1 MKVSL
6 SWLKQYTPIK
16 RSPDDLAEALTL
28 VGLAVDAVVDRY
40 RFLDTVLVG
49 RVLAVAAHP
58 AADRLTLCQVDT
70 GRDIIPVVCGA
81 PNVAPGLLA
90 PVALPGTSMPNG
102 MLLEAGLIRG
112 QRSEGMLCSAAE
124 LALGVDATAIMVLK
138 RNLPVGT
145 ALNTALGLSDPVLE
159 IDLTPNRADCL
170 SMIGVAREAAALQ
183 GTRLTVPRVAL
194 VNEGNRIDRLTSVTI
209 EAPDH
214 CPRYVARVLEG
225 VAVKPSPFWLQDR
238 LLSVGLRPINNIV
251 DVTNFVMLES
261 GQPLH
266 AFDLDRLTENR
277 IVVRTASQGEAFV
290 TLDQKE
296 HALDPEMLMI
306 CDGAKPVAIAGVMGG
321 LNSEIRPDTRR
332 VLIESACFDPLS
344 VRKTSKKLGLATD
357 ASRRFERGVDPG
369 GTVQAADRAAA
380 LMAEVSGGQVLGGV
394 IDAHPRPWTPQTIKL
409 SVQRTHQ
416 ILGIRVPK
424 RKIARMLS
432 MIGFQAQPSSRKN
445 ELHITV
451 PSYRVVVSRPED
463 LIEEVAR
470 LSGFDTIPTT
480 FPRLPAGERP
490 PAGRLELRQR
500 IKTVLT
506 GFGFTEVITYS
517 FIHGLSCDR
526 LMLPGDDPR
535 RQTVPVLNP
544 LAEDQSVMRSSLVPG
559 LLETLRFNLAQQ
571 TRRLKIFEIGKIF
584 LQHPGADLPEEPEM
598 IAGLWS
604 GSRDPLSW
612 HAKDIPC
619 DFYDLKGTVEGLL
632 QGALNLQAV
641 EVTRT
646 PDAQCYYTR
655 PGYSGR
661 ILGGGRQIG
670 LIGELHPKVRA
681 AFDLKQTAFLFEVQV
696 GALEALLSETR
707 YRMRT
712 MKFPAVARD
721 ITLIVDRSLEAQAV
735 LNDVAAMNLDLLES
749 IQLFD
754 VFSGGP
760 VAPDKRSL
768 SFRLTYRSP
777 EKTLE
782 DREVNALHQFI
793 TDRLLGDFQATLP
806 SR

>member
-6 SWLKQYTPIK
+6 SWLNEYTPVK
-16 RSPDDLAEALTL
+16 RSPADLAEALTL

-40 RFLDTVLVG
+40 RFLETVLVG
-49 RVLAVAAHP
+49 RIVAVDAHP
-58 AADRLTLCQVDT
+58 AADRLTVCRVDT
-70 GRDIIPVVCGA
+70 GRGVLPVVCGA

-90 PVALPGTSMPNG
+90 PLALPGTTLPNG
-102 MLLEAGLIRG
+102 TMLEAGLIRG

-124 LALGVDATAIMVLK
+124 LNIGTDAAGILLLK
-138 RNLPVGT
+138 GNLPVGA
-145 ALNTALGLSDPVLE
+145 ALNTALSLSDSVLE

-170 SMIGVAREAAALQ
+170 SMIGVAREAAAIQ
-183 GTRLTVPRVAL
+183 GTRLNLPRVDLADAD
-194 VNEGNRIDRLTSVTI
+194 NHIRRLTSVII

-214 CPRYVARVLEG
+214 CPRYVARVLEN
-225 VAVKPSPFWLQDR
+225 VAVRPSPFWLQDR

-251 DVTNFVMLES
+251 DVTNFVMLEC

-266 AFDLDRLTENR
+266 AFDLDCLEENR
-277 IVVRTASQGEAFV
+277 IVVRTAGQGETFV

-296 HALDPEMLMI
+296 RTLDPEMMMI

-344 VRKTSKKLGLATD
+344 VRKTSKKLGLGTD
-357 ASRRFERGVDPG
+357 ASRRFERGVDPD
-369 GTVQAADRAAA
+369 GTVQAANRAAA
-380 LMAEVSGGQVLGGV
+380 LMAAVSGGRVIGGV
-394 IDAHPRPWTPQTIKL
+394 IDAHPRPWTPKTIAL
-409 SVQRTHQ
+409 SMRRTHRV
-416 ILGIRVPK
+416 LGVRIPK
-424 RKIARMLS
+424 KRTARMLAA
-432 MIGFQAQPSSRKN
+432 IGFRVESEPRKD

-451 PSYRVVVSRPED
+451 PSFRVDVSRPED

-480 FPRLPAGERP
+480 FPRLPAGNRP

-500 IKTVLT
+500 LKTVLT

-517 FIHGLSCDR
+517 FIHGRSCDR
-526 LMLPGDDPR
+526 LMLPADDPR
-535 RQTVPVLNP
+535 RQTVAVLNP
-544 LAEDQSVMRSSLVPG
+544 LTEDQSIMRSSLVPG

-571 TRRLKIFEIGKIF
+571 TRRLKIFEIGKVF
-584 LQHPGADLPEEPEM
+584 LNRPEADLPDEPEM

-604 GSRDPLSW
+604 GSRYPLSW

-619 DFYDLKGTVEGLL
+619 DFFDLKGAVEGLL
-632 QGALNLQAV
+632 GALCLQDV
-641 EVTRT
+641 EVNRA
-646 PDAQCYYTR
+646 PDEQCFYTR
-655 PGYSGR
+655 PGHSGR
-661 ILGGGRQIG
+661 ILTGGRQIG
-670 LIGELHPKVRA
+670 LIGELHPNVRA
-681 AFDLKQTAFLFEVQV
+681 AFDLKQSAFLFEMQAD
-696 GALEALLSETR
+696 ALEALLSETR

-712 MKFPAVARD
+712 LKFPAVARD
-721 ITLIVDRSLEAQAV
+721 ITLIVDRSIEAQALLTAV
-735 LNDVAAMNLDLLES
+735 GAMNLGLLEG

-760 VAPDKRSL
+760 VPMDKRSL

-782 DREVNALHQFI
+782 DSEVNTLHQFV
-793 TDRLLGDFQATLP
+793 TERLLAVFPATLP
-806 SR
+806 GG